1 MSGPSLPPH
10 IVHANHDRRL
20 LAVPNAKR
28 IVYSTCSIHTEE
40 DEEVVMKAL
49 ESPEARDFGWKIA
62 PRSQVLPAW
71 ERRGRSEAT
80 GGDKGESETCTMSF
94 AERGL

>member
-1 MSGPSLPPH
+1 
-10 IVHANHDRRL
+10 
-20 LAVPNAKR
+20 
-28 IVYSTCSIHTEE
+28 
-40 DEEVVMKAL
+40 MKAL

-80 GGDKGESETCTMSF
+80 GGDKGELRSP
-94 AERGL
+94 